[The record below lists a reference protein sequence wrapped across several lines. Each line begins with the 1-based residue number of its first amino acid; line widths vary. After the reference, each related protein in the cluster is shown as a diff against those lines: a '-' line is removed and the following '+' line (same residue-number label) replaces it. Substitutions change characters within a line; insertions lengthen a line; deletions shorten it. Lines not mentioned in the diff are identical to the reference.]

1 MCVCV
6 RLYFVLCIFLN
17 YKIKRKRKKIKC
29 FNLYMVKY
37 LTDKKNH
44 VVFFMKI
51 QEHVSQYILG
61 FNN

>member
-1 MCVCV
+1 
-6 RLYFVLCIFLN
+6 
-17 YKIKRKRKKIKC
+17 
-29 FNLYMVKY
+29 MVKY